1 MQTFSS
7 RRRKVAAVF
16 ILAPLSL
23 LITGPHSSTELTARA
38 GVRRSL
44 VADDADRAARHASIK
59 TRLSSTQ
66 AQDFRQALKALAS
79 LDEQGALYVWESA
92 LAHPDP
98 ELRKEAWVAFQ
109 ASKLELTRKELVPQ
123 VARIAGPANEIL
135 DLARASGLEANV
147 WSATDNQTII
157 AAPPYLLERL
167 SRAGL
172 EVTTLYDS
180 VADWQRARASG
191 DKSAESITPDYQ
203 SATGASQTL
212 VRVAVVDLVQKG
224 QPAAGYSSWLGDH
237 ENILMRSDAW
247 LAYLDVFT
255 SDGSVESI
263 DSHVD
268 QQYTKRGH
276 KVLGFYTLEQFAQ
289 LAPRLFP
296 GRTFDPG
303 RARERRQNE
312 INPAL
317 LEGRFHSYEETLA
330 EFTELAQANPNIAR
344 FVNLG
349 LTYEGRQIFALKI
362 TRDPAIND
370 STKPEVLVT
379 GCHHAREWISVEPPV
394 FFAKQLING
403 YGSSDSMKYI
413 VDNLQIWIVPIVNP
427 DGLTFSQGQQND
439 VTDGVRLWRKNRRPI
454 SVDGC
459 GSGVGADLNRNY
471 DFQWRLRGD
480 DPCPMYS
487 DDMGGSDDPK
497 NEVYRGPRAGSELEV
512 KAIKS
517 LVDDPQHHFRAELD
531 YHNYSQLI
539 LYPWGYQTDSAPDAA
554 NLAQLGQRMSDEIF
568 KVNQVRY
575 KSQQAISLY
584 ETTGASVD
592 YSYGANSI
600 PASYTVE
607 MRPTCCNFNVPEN
620 EISQVNEENW
630 AGARLLL
637 DWAAGPPIL
646 VSVKAYQ
653 RAPDGTTTKLVY
665 AAHWQKSAGTEGG
678 RQFVVDTRFPGL
690 EPGRMILQLQFSKS
704 MPTGVDPHAVLGRT
718 APPDEL
724 RVVAADQT
732 QGWQRTAYSGD
743 TWVGEVLIP
752 QDADQINPWLLAV
765 AAADANGFK
774 LDALPATV
782 AGYATGTNSW
792 LNYEDSNNAGSE
804 GGTDTVHALAPTLR
818 GDSLEVFVA
827 SPSGG
832 ERLAGGELYTVTWR
846 VPRETGF
853 VPVGQDLLFSAD
865 GGVNFSPIVRGISGA
880 VEKFALN
887 LPRVSTTTARIRLV
901 ARDAT
906 TGNVVFG
913 DNKTNFTIAAN
924 VGSGVEIS
932 FVSSERVDLNWAEAP
947 SDDLPGGASGTSRLI
962 INVNIVNKSGVPI
975 ANPFVRVNELTG
987 GNVLLTRDS
996 KSTPVSGARQSV
1008 DTGGDDIIAP
1018 GETVPSRLI
1027 VGLANRKKL
1036 AVNVDFYGVPVG
1048 GSIIASS
1055 PVRIWKGKPKTK

>member
-1 MQTFSS
+1 MQTFNS
-7 RRRKVAAVF
+7 RRRQVAAVF

-23 LITGPHSSTELTARA
+23 LITGQHSSTEVPARA

-44 VADDADRAARHASIK
+44 VADDADRAARLASIK
-59 TRLSSTQ
+59 TRLSSTR
-66 AQDFRQALKALAS
+66 APEFRQALKALAS
-79 LDEQGALYVWESA
+79 LDEQGALDVWEAA

-98 ELRKEAWVAFQ
+98 ELRKEAWAAYQ
-109 ASKLELTRKELVPQ
+109 APKLELTRKELVPQ

-157 AAPPYLLERL
+157 AAPPYLLEGL
-167 SRAGL
+167 GRAGL
-172 EVTTLYDS
+172 EMTTLYDS

-191 DKSAESITPDYQ
+191 DQLAESITPDYQ
-203 SATGASQTL
+203 SGKGASQTQ
-212 VRVAVVDLVQKG
+212 VRIAVVDLVRQS

-237 ENILMRSDAW
+237 ENILMRTDAR

-255 SDGSVESI
+255 SDGSAESI
-263 DSHVD
+263 DSHVE

-276 KVLGFYTLEQFAQ
+276 NVLGFYTLEQFAQ

-344 FVNLG
+344 LVNLG
-349 LTYEGRQIFALKI
+349 PTYEGRQVFALKI
-362 TRDPAIND
+362 TKDPAIND
-370 STKPEVLVT
+370 SSKPEVLIT
-379 GCHHAREWISVEPPV
+379 GCHHAREWISVEPPL
-394 FFAKQLING
+394 FFAKQLVNG
-403 YGSSDSMKYI
+403 YGSNDSMRYL

-427 DGLTFSQGQQND
+427 DGLTYSQGQEND
-439 VTDGVRLWRKNRRPI
+439 RTDDVRLWRKNRRPI

-480 DPCPMYS
+480 DPCPNYS
-487 DDMGGSDDPK
+487 DDMGGSDDPN

-517 LVDDPQHHFRAELD
+517 LVDDPQHHFRGELD

-539 LYPWGYQTDSAPDAA
+539 LYPWGYQTASAPDAPT
-554 NLAQLGQRMSDEIF
+554 LAQLAQRLSDEIF

-575 KSQQAISLY
+575 KAEQAISLY

-620 EISQVNEENW
+620 EIAQVNEENW
-630 AGARLLL
+630 AGALLLL

-646 VSVKAYQ
+646 ESVKGYQ
-653 RAPDGTTTKLVY
+653 RAPDGSTTKLVY
-665 AAHWQKSAGTEGG
+665 AAQWQKSAGTEGG
-678 RQFVVDTRFPGL
+678 RQFVADTRFPGL
-690 EPGRMILQLQFSKS
+690 EPGRMILRLQFSKA
-704 MPTGVDPHAVLGRT
+704 MPTGVDPHAALGRT
-718 APPDEL
+718 TPPDEL
-724 RVVAADQT
+724 RLASAGQE
-732 QGWQRTAYSGD
+732 QGWQKTAYSGD
-743 TWVGEVLIP
+743 TWVGEVMIP
-752 QDADQINPWLLAV
+752 QDGDQINPWLLAV
-765 AAADANGFK
+765 SAADANGFK
-774 LDALPATV
+774 LDALPGTV

-792 LNYEDSNNAGSE
+792 LNYEDSNSAGSE
-804 GGTDTVHALAPTLR
+804 GGTDTVHSLAPTLR

-832 ERLAGGELYTVTWR
+832 ERLAGGEPYTVTWR

-853 VPVGQDLLFSAD
+853 VPVGQDLLLSVD
-865 GGVNFSPIVRGISGA
+865 GGVNFSPIARGISGA
-880 VEKFALN
+880 VEKLAVN
-887 LPRVSTTTARIRLV
+887 LPRVATTTARMRLV
-901 ARDAT
+901 AREGT

-924 VGSGVEIS
+924 VGSAVEIS

-947 SDDLPGGASGTSRLI
+947 SDDLPGGATGTSRLI
-962 INVNIVNKSGVPI
+962 INLNIVNQSGFPI
-975 ANPFVRVNELTG
+975 ANPFVRVNELAG

-996 KSTPVSGARQSV
+996 KSTPAAGARQSV

-1018 GETVPSRLI
+1018 GESVQARLI
-1027 VGLANRKKL
+1027 VGLASRKKL
-1036 AVNVDFYGVPVG
+1036 TVSVDFYGVPVG

-1055 PVRIWKGKPKTK
+1055 PVRVWKGKPKSK